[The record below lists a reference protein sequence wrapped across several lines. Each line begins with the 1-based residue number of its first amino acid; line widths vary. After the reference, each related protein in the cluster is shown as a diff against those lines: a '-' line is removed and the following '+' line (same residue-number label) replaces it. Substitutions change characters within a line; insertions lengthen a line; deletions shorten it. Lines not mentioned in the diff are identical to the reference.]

1 MCSASGR
8 KGGSYSGTGE
18 LALDEASARRHGSSY
33 AKGAVDQE
41 GSAARAGHGA
51 DAGRSN
57 DHQRREGRIGELGC
71 RERGCDQASQDRD
84 QPAGHLQR
92 RRTVLQ
98 DGRRSGAEPVFLYQH
113 GHMDADERRRRRPR
127 SHRANRSDRSDWGG
141 RADRH
146 NGRNGC
152 NRNDRVGR
160 SDRGGRADRR
170 NGHNRSDR
178 NDRADWAAGVAG
190 ANGADRS
197 DRSHRFD
204 GADRADCGAP
214 VPIGCNISTATTQ
227 GGITDLLSVTVL
239 ANTLAGGDTIHVW
252 ALYTHTGGT
261 TNIPRYGLT
270 FGGADVIPTIAA
282 SNADTGAIME
292 AWISERT
299 TTSQDATGRV
309 QRIINSGFGS
319 LPSVQALAIDTGSD
333 RNVTFRGGFTSGTGE
348 NNNLRSY
355 CVVVYKAK

>member
-1 MCSASGR
+1 MDLHMRRGQSIRRAVL
-8 KGGSYSGTGE
+8 
-18 LALDEASARRHGSSY
+18 LALGMGLTLAGQTTINGGRVVSGSW
-33 AKGAVDQE
+33 
-41 GSAARAGHGA
+41 
-51 DAGRSN
+51 DAGNAAATKPAKTGTSLPATCN
-57 DHQRREGRIGELGC
+57 AGEQFFKT
-71 RERGCDQASQDRD
+71 D
-84 QPAGHLQR
+84 
-92 RRTVLQ
+92 
-98 DGRRSGAEPVFLYQH
+98 
-113 GHMDADERRRRRPR
+113 
-127 SHRANRSDRSDWGG
+127 
-141 RADRH
+141 
-146 NGRNGC
+146 
-152 NRNDRVGR
+152 
-160 SDRGGRADRR
+160 
-170 NGHNRSDR
+170 
-178 NDRADWAAGVAG
+178 AG
-190 ANGADRS
+190 AGQNLYFCTSTGTWTQMSGGGGGQGATGPTGPT
-197 DRSHRFD
+197 
-204 GADRADCGAP
+204 GATGPQGSQGPTGPTGATGPQGSQGPTGATGATGSTGPTGPTGAP